1 MFLQKLK
8 SQTYPFTFL
17 SLCPFRSC
25 EAIETTVS
33 LHRKRKVVT
42 LCIWTQRFGHEV
54 VQHTP
59 WGRLIP
65 LFRGSL
71 GLQRVRFLPGKHREH
86 ACRCQILKKLTDEK
100 NQRHDA
106 CSSTTDMSHTCSP
119 FLPGRPD
126 RPWIPASPWAQ
137 TLEIHIMFMF
147 FPQRTLLI
155 HV

>member
-8 SQTYPFTFL
+8 SQTHPFTFL
-17 SLCPFRSC
+17 SLSPFRSC
-25 EAIETTVS
+25 EAVETTVS
-33 LHRKRKVVT
+33 LHRKRKFVS
-42 LCIWTQRFGHEV
+42 LCIWTQRFGHKV

-86 ACRCQILKKLTDEK
+86 ACRRHISKKLTDLK
-100 NQRHDA
+100 NQWYDG
-106 CSSTTDMSHTCSP
+106 CSSTYMSHTCSP

-126 RPWIPASPWAQ
+126 RPWIPASPWAP
-137 TLEIHIMFMF
+137 TVEIHIMFMCL
-147 FPQRTLLI
+147 PQKTLLI